1 MYLTII
7 CEYYSQLCGFYA
19 NVSLSDRLLGNLEES
34 LMKVI
39 FIPFLIL
46 LMAVLGCHEV
56 MEYQSN
62 DQSRITFIRSSDWK
76 VERSM
81 EGLPQG
87 RTLLSCGS
95 NKLIMLSADGT
106 LYKIDS
112 EEMTVDTSYVIGGSS
127 GTGYSD
133 AVIANDG
140 NLYVLGPGSQVIEVD
155 LSTNSVKDQFSP
167 GSKPGA
173 ICASS
178 TQSRLYFTD
187 SVENYIGEIWTT
199 SNHTGF
205 TSSTYYPLADIM
217 IEKTGGRH
225 IVAVCSND
233 LGSIYGIWLD
243 ISEVAKLLKVEAG
256 SPCSSVIPMAGDSIY
271 MVSCPEWTEDNG
283 YVCFFQGYIEPQGN
297 IKRNIEGHPIDMC
310 FNGNSGY
317 MGNFYVMSRT
327 DSGNT
332 VITVFEFPFS
342 HMEPEVASVI
352 SIDGFPRDII
362 APSFGEY
369 LIVLTSE

>member
-1 MYLTII
+1 
-7 CEYYSQLCGFYA
+7 
-19 NVSLSDRLLGNLEES
+19 
-34 LMKVI
+34 MKVI
-39 FIPFLIL
+39 FIPILIL

-62 DQSRITFIRSSDWK
+62 DQSRITFIRSSDWE
-76 VERSM
+76 VERYM

-87 RTLLSCGS
+87 RILLSCGS

-106 LYKIDS
+106 LYRIDS

-127 GTGYSD
+127 GTGYCD
-133 AVIANDG
+133 AAIANDG

-155 LSTNSVKDQFSP
+155 LSANSVIDQFTP
-167 GSKPGA
+167 GTKPGA

-178 TQSRLYFTD
+178 TASRLYFIDTIED
-187 SVENYIGEIWTT
+187 YIGEIWTT

-205 TSSTYYPLADIM
+205 TSDTFYPLADIM
-217 IEKTGGRH
+217 IEKSGGRH

-233 LGSIYGIWLD
+233 QGSIYGIWLD
-243 ISEVAKLLKVEAG
+243 ISDTAKIMEYSTG
-256 SPCSSVIPMAGDSIY
+256 SPCSCVIPLPGDSIY
-271 MVSCPEWTEDNG
+271 MVTCPRWTETNG
-283 YVCFFQGYIEPQGN
+283 YVCFIQGYIEFLGMEN
-297 IKRNIEGHPIDMC
+297 RNVEGHPIDMC

-317 MGNFYVMSRT
+317 AGNLYVMSRT

-352 SIDGFPRDII
+352 YLDGFPRDII

-369 LIVLTSE
+369 LMVLTSD

>member
-1 MYLTII
+1 
-7 CEYYSQLCGFYA
+7 
-19 NVSLSDRLLGNLEES
+19 
-34 LMKVI
+34 MKVI

-62 DQSRITFIRSSDWK
+62 DQSRITFIRSSDWE
-76 VERSM
+76 VERYM

-106 LYKIDS
+106 LYRIDS
-112 EEMTVDTSYVIGGSS
+112 EKMTVDTSYVIGGSS
-127 GTGYSD
+127 GTGYND
-133 AVIANDG
+133 AAIADDG

-155 LSTNSVKDQFSP
+155 LSSNSVIDQFIP

-173 ICASS
+173 ICAPS
-178 TQSRLYFTD
+178 TESRLYFVDTIED
-187 SVENYIGEIWTT
+187 YIGEIWTT
-199 SNHTGF
+199 NNHTGF
-205 TSSTYYPLADIM
+205 TSDTFYPLADIM
-217 IEKTGGRH
+217 IEQSGGRH

-233 LGSIYGIWLD
+233 NGSIYGIWLN
-243 ISEVAKLLKVEAG
+243 ISEAARCLDVSAG
-256 SPCSSVIPMAGDSIY
+256 SPCSCVIPMTGDSIY
-271 MVSCPEWTEDNG
+271 MVSCPRWTGSNG
-283 YVCFFQGYIEPQGN
+283 YVCFIQGYVEYVNKIQ
-297 IKRNIEGHPIDMC
+297 RSVEGHPIDMC
-310 FNGNSGY
+310 FNRNSGY
-317 MGNFYVMSRT
+317 SGNFYVLSRT

-352 SIDGFPRDII
+352 SIDGFPRDIMS
-362 APSFGEY
+362 PSYGEY
-369 LIVLTSE
+369 LMVLTSD